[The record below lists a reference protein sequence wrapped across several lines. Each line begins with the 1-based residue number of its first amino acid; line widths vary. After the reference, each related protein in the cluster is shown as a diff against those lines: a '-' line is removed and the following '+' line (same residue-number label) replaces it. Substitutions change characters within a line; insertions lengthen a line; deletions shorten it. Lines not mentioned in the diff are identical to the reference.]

1 MAEEKIRVKWSKRA
15 NNSLQSIYNFISQ
28 DSIEN
33 ADRLIDRM
41 VDFGYSLNDFPNK
54 YPLCRF
60 QRFIKHNLRCVVF
73 EHNYIFAYKIVKS
86 ELLIYTIA
94 HTKRLK

>member
-1 MAEEKIRVKWSKRA
+1 MEEEEIKVKWSKRA
-15 NNSLQSIYNFISQ
+15 NNSLQSIYDFISD
-28 DSIEN
+28 DSIVN
-33 ADRLIDRM
+33 ADKLLDRM
-41 VDFGYSLNDFPNK
+41 VDFGYALNDFPNK

-60 QRFIKHNLRCVVF
+60 KRFIKQNLRCAVF
-73 EHNYIFAYKIVKS
+73 EHNYIFAYKVVKN